1 MGLSLYQMAEPIRQL
16 MKDEEIPLDHKIDT
30 IELLS
35 DDFKEKAQ
43 KVAAYIREV
52 EAEATAYDD
61 EVKRLTERKR
71 LLNASADR
79 LKDYLRVNMEKTG
92 ISKIDGLFK
101 ITLGKPS
108 QVVEVNEATLPQQY
122 FKVSVAPDKTE
133 LAKLLKQGATIQ
145 GASLVDGK
153 SKLIIK

>member
-1 MGLSLYQMAEPIRQL
+1 MSITLYQMAEPIRQL
-16 MKDEEIPLDHKIDT
+16 MADEEIPLEHKIDT
-30 IELLS
+30 IYLLS

-61 EVKRLTERKR
+61 EAKRLAERKR
-71 LLNASADR
+71 LKMADADR
-79 LKDYLRVNMEKTG
+79 LKDYLRSNMESTG
-92 ISKIDGLFK
+92 ITKIDGLFK
-101 ITLGKPS
+101 ITLGKPI
-108 QVVEVNEATLPQQY
+108 QIVEVNEATLPQQY
-122 FKVSVAPDKTE
+122 FKVSVSPDKTE

-145 GASLVDGK
+145 GATLTDGK

>member
-1 MGLSLYQMAEPIRQL
+1 MGLSLYQMAEPIRQI
-16 MKDEEIPLDHKIDT
+16 MQDEEIPLEHKIDT

-43 KVAAYIREV
+43 KLAAYIREV

-61 EVKRLTERKR
+61 EVKRLAERKR

-79 LKDYLRVNMEKTG
+79 LKDYLRDNMEKTS
-92 ISKIDGLFK
+92 ISKIEGLFK

-122 FKVSVAPDKTE
+122 FKVSVSPDKTE

>member
-16 MKDEEIPLDHKIDT
+16 MQDEEVPMEHKIDT
-30 IELLS
+30 LEMMS
-35 DDFKEKAQ
+35 DDFREKAQ

-61 EVKRLTERKR
+61 EVKRLGERKR
-71 LLNASADR
+71 LLMASADR
-79 LKDYLRVNMEKTG
+79 LKDYLRDNMESTG
-92 ISKIDGLFK
+92 INKIDGLFK

-122 FKVSVAPDKTE
+122 FKVSVSPDKTE
-133 LAKLLKQGATIQ
+133 LAKLLKQGASIQ